1 MRAPAF
7 VGLADVFKLYGEH
20 ERARS
25 RRRRRP
31 RQPAA
36 DFDAYLADEA
46 MRAQMALA
54 LGIKAEA
61 LLDLSP
67 RFLEVVADETVTT
80 DDRLLAS
87 FNAAA
92 FSPAEFR

>member
-1 MRAPAF
+1 
-7 VGLADVFKLYGEH
+7 
-20 ERARS
+20 
-25 RRRRRP
+25 
-31 RQPAA
+31 
-36 DFDAYLADEA
+36 
-46 MRAQMALA
+46 MALA